1 MPNLQNMTKMDQISE
16 QWLAQKLS
24 SEDGANDFFQ
34 FMDSLYESRFTLKH
48 ANIKKQ
54 ELAYWKKEG
63 LYEMSNVSEDREW
76 TRFNFFDYVWLKLV
90 SELRKVNMPAKEVA
104 KVKQQFFTI
113 SDDNII
119 TMLTRGVSEASKY
132 PNAIPENAIADIQRA
147 GFNYMVPMFRKYFL
161 PFNLF
166 VLGLILNR
174 TRFNLL
180 VNFNG
185 EMGWFYPELVNN
197 PDVFSDFLSFSNQT
211 HVSIPIYRLLDDFY
225 SSPDIKLKDIKQ
237 VFQLTNTEIKIFE
250 IIRTEGIT
258 EVKIKLK
265 PDKGGYILIETVH
278 REDTEKTLLQLDRIV
293 KKEGYKDITI
303 KTEGT
308 SIRLFEVRTKMKI

>member
-1 MPNLQNMTKMDQISE
+1 MDQISG
-16 QWLAQKLS
+16 QWLAEKLS
-24 SEDGANDFFQ
+24 SEDGAKDFLQ
-34 FMDSLYESRFTLKH
+34 FMDSLFERRFTLKH

-63 LYEMSNVSEDREW
+63 LFEMSIVSEDREW
-76 TRFNFFDYVWLKLV
+76 TRFHFFDYVWLKLV
-90 SELRKVNMPAKEVA
+90 SELRKVNMPVKEIA

-113 SDDNII
+113 SDDDII
-119 TMLTRGVSEASKY
+119 TMLTRGVPEA
-132 PNAIPENAIADIQRA
+132 PNHPKIISDDEIADVKHD
-147 GFNYMVPMFRKYFL
+147 GFKHMVLMFRKYFL
-161 PFNLF
+161 PFNEF
-166 VLGLILNR
+166 VLGLIFNR

-185 EMGWFYPELVNN
+185 EIGWFDTEVINK
-197 PDVFSDFLSFSNQT
+197 PDVFRDFLSFIDHT
-211 HVSIPIYRLLDDFY
+211 HVSIPIHRLLDEFY
-225 SSPDIKLKDIKQ
+225 SSPDIKLKDIQQ
-237 VFQLTNTEIKIFE
+237 VFQLTKTEIKLFE

-258 EVKIKLK
+258 EVKIKLE

>member
-1 MPNLQNMTKMDQISE
+1 MNKYDQISLE
-16 QWLAQKLS
+16 WFKKKFS
-24 SEDGANDFFQ
+24 TPEGVTEFQ
-34 FMDSLYESRFTLKH
+34 EYMDSLFERRFTLKH
-48 ANIKKQ
+48 ANVKKQ

-63 LYEMSNVSEDREW
+63 LYEMLNVPEDREW
-76 TRFNFFDYVWLKLV
+76 TRFHFFDYVWLKLV
-90 SELRKVNMPAKEVA
+90 SELRKFDMPVKEIY
-104 KVKQQFFTI
+104 KVRQQFFTLN
-113 SDDNII
+113 DDTIR
-119 TMLTRGVSEASKY
+119 TLLTSGLDEAANY
-132 PNAIPENAIADIQRA
+132 PATIAVDA
-147 GFNYMVPMFRKYFL
+147 KDFKNEEFNLIAFMYRKYFP

-166 VLGLILNR
+166 VLSLLLDR
-174 TRFNLL
+174 RRLNLL

-185 EMGWFYPELVNN
+185 ERGWFSPDLMDN
-197 PDVFSDFLSFSNQT
+197 PDLFTEFLTFSNQA
-211 HVSIPIYRLLDDFY
+211 HVSIPVNKILDEFY
-225 SSPDIKLKDIKQ
+225 ENPEIKLKDIKQ
-237 VFQLTNTEIKIFE
+237 VFQLTKTEIKLFE

-308 SIRLFEVRTKMKI
+308 SIRLFEVRTKIKI

>member
-1 MPNLQNMTKMDQISE
+1 MIKLDQISGK
-16 QWLAQKLS
+16 WVAQKLS

-104 KVKQQFFTI
+104 KVKQKFFTI
-113 SDDNII
+113 SDDDII
-119 TMLTRGVSEASKY
+119 TMLTRDVSEASKY
-132 PNAIPENAIADIQRA
+132 PNAIPENAIADIQRD
-147 GFNYMVPMFRKYFL
+147 GFNYVVPMLRKYFL

-166 VLGLILNR
+166 VLNLIFNR

-185 EMGWFYPELVNN
+185 EIGWFDTEVINK
-197 PDVFSDFLSFSNQT
+197 PDVCRDFLSFIDHT
-211 HVSIPIYRLLDDFY
+211 HVSIPIHRLLDEFY
-225 SSPDIKLKDIKQ
+225 SSPDIKRKDIQQ
-237 VFQLTNTEIKIFE
+237 VFQLTKTEIKLFE

-258 EVKIKLK
+258 EVKIKLE

-308 SIRLFEVRTKMKI
+308 SICLFEVRTKIKI

>member
-1 MPNLQNMTKMDQISE
+1 MNKYDQVSLE
-16 QWLAQKLS
+16 WFKKKFS
-24 SEDGANDFFQ
+24 TPEGVTEFQ
-34 FMDSLYESRFTLKH
+34 EYMDSLFERRFTLKH
-48 ANIKKQ
+48 ANVKKQ

-63 LYEMSNVSEDREW
+63 LYEMLNVPEDREW
-76 TRFNFFDYVWLKLV
+76 TRFHFFDYVWLKLV
-90 SELRKVNMPAKEVA
+90 SELRKFDMPVKEIY
-104 KVKQQFFTI
+104 KVRQQFFTLN
-113 SDDNII
+113 DDTIR
-119 TMLTRGVSEASKY
+119 TLLTSGLDEAANY
-132 PNAIPENAIADIQRA
+132 PATIAVDA
-147 GFNYMVPMFRKYFL
+147 KDFKNEEFNLIAFMYRKYFP

-166 VLGLILNR
+166 VLSLLLDR
-174 TRFNLL
+174 RRLNLL

-185 EMGWFYPELVNN
+185 ERGWFSPDLMDN
-197 PDVFSDFLSFSNQT
+197 PDLFTEFLTFSNQA
-211 HVSIPIYRLLDDFY
+211 HVSIPVNKILDEFY
-225 SSPDIKLKDIKQ
+225 ENPEIKLKDIKQ
-237 VFQLTNTEIKIFE
+237 VFQLTKTEIKLFE

-308 SIRLFEVRTKMKI
+308 SIRLFEVRTKIKI

>member
-1 MPNLQNMTKMDQISE
+1 MIKLDQISG

-24 SEDGANDFFQ
+24 SEDGAKDFLQ
-34 FMDSLYESRFTLKH
+34 FMDSLFERRFTLKH

-63 LYEMSNVSEDREW
+63 LFEMSIVSEDREW

-90 SELRKVNMPAKEVA
+90 SELRKLNMPAKEVA

-113 SDDNII
+113 SDDDII
-119 TMLTRGVSEASKY
+119 TMLTRGVPEA
-132 PNAIPENAIADIQRA
+132 PNHPKIISDDEIADVKHD
-147 GFNYMVPMFRKYFL
+147 GFKHMVLMFRKYFL
-161 PFNLF
+161 PFNEF
-166 VLGLILNR
+166 VLGLIFNR

-185 EMGWFYPELVNN
+185 EIGWFDTEVINK
-197 PDVFSDFLSFSNQT
+197 PDVFRDFLSFIDHT
-211 HVSIPIYRLLDDFY
+211 HVSIPIHRLLDEFY
-225 SSPDIKLKDIKQ
+225 SSPDIKLKDIQQ
-237 VFQLTNTEIKIFE
+237 VFQLTKTEIKLFE

-258 EVKIKLK
+258 EVKIKLE

>member
-1 MPNLQNMTKMDQISE
+1 MIKMDQISG
-16 QWLAQKLS
+16 QWLAEKLS
-24 SEDGANDFFQ
+24 SEDGVKEFFQ
-34 FMDSLYESRFTLKH
+34 FMDSLFERRFTLKH

-63 LYEMSNVSEDREW
+63 LFEMSIVSEDREW

-90 SELRKVNMPAKEVA
+90 SELRKLNMPAKEVA

-113 SDDNII
+113 SDDDII
-119 TMLTRGVSEASKY
+119 TMLTRGVPEA
-132 PNAIPENAIADIQRA
+132 PNHPKIISDDEIADVKHD
-147 GFNYMVPMFRKYFL
+147 GFKHMVLMFRKYFL
-161 PFNLF
+161 PFNEF
-166 VLGLILNR
+166 VLGLIFNR

-185 EMGWFYPELVNN
+185 EIGWFDTEVINK
-197 PDVFSDFLSFSNQT
+197 PDVCRDFLSFIDHT
-211 HVSIPIYRLLDDFY
+211 HVSIPIHRLLDEFY
-225 SSPDIKLKDIKQ
+225 SSPDIKLKDIQQ
-237 VFQLTNTEIKIFE
+237 VFQLTKTEIKLFE

-258 EVKIKLK
+258 EVKIKLE

>member
-1 MPNLQNMTKMDQISE
+1 MIKMDQISG
-16 QWLAQKLS
+16 QWLAEKLS
-24 SEDGANDFFQ
+24 SEDGGKEFFQ
-34 FMDSLYESRFTLKH
+34 FMDSLFERRFTLKH

-63 LYEMSNVSEDREW
+63 LFEMSIVSEDREW
-76 TRFNFFDYVWLKLV
+76 TRFHFFDYVWLKLV
-90 SELRKVNMPAKEVA
+90 SELRKVNMPVKEIA

-113 SDDNII
+113 SDDDII
-119 TMLTRGVSEASKY
+119 TMLTRGVSEA
-132 PNAIPENAIADIQRA
+132 PNHPKIISDDEIADVKHD
-147 GFNYMVPMFRKYFL
+147 GFKHMVLMFRKYFL
-161 PFNLF
+161 PFNEF
-166 VLGLILNR
+166 VLGLIFNR

-185 EMGWFYPELVNN
+185 EIGWFDTEVINK
-197 PDVFSDFLSFSNQT
+197 PDVFRDFLSFIDHT
-211 HVSIPIYRLLDDFY
+211 HVSIPIHRLLDEFY
-225 SSPDIKLKDIKQ
+225 SSPDIKLKDIQQ
-237 VFQLTNTEIKIFE
+237 VFQLTKTEIKLFE

-258 EVKIKLK
+258 EVKIKLE

-308 SIRLFEVRTKMKI
+308 SICLFEVRTKMKI